1 MYQTSNLCGLWPG
14 SIYAFL
20 ALHLG
25 AFSEFFIYL
34 LLQILSHKEIPKMR
48 SVVAVAEDICS
59 TKALPNCRARVRLP
73 RRLHSCLKKT
83 LCYFL
88 FILSL
93 LAIRTLEQL
102 SDTRYLI
109 QNFFP
114 VSSRCHQSTCLE
126 LSWLTVLIPI
136 AIGAPQ
142 APSFNRRIHPLW
154 SVL

>member
-1 MYQTSNLCGLWPG
+1 
-14 SIYAFL
+14 
-20 ALHLG
+20 
-25 AFSEFFIYL
+25 
-34 LLQILSHKEIPKMR
+34 MR
-48 SVVAVAEDICS
+48 SVVAVAEGICS
-59 TKALPNCRARVRLP
+59 TKALPNCRARVRLL

-83 LCYFL
+83 L
-88 FILSL
+88 FISSL

-126 LSWLTVLIPI
+126 LPWLTVLIPI
-136 AIGAPQ
+136 AIVELLLPTLILVLRIGAPQ

-154 SVL
+154 SGIVLSHLLVSIL